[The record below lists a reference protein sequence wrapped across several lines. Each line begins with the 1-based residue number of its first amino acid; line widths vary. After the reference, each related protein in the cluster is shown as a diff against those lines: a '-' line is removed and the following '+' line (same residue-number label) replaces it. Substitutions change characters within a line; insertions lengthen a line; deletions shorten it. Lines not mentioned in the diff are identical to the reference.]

1 MTCSPASRQSACSS
15 DRVLTTLPQVTSYHC
30 ASAAKRV
37 GIVRSASS
45 VSGYVSSKIRKQ
57 PPGFRARATAANA
70 ADFKAGPI
78 SCTTRK
84 LVTTS

>member
-1 MTCSPASRQSACSS
+1 
-15 DRVLTTLPQVTSYHC
+15 VTSYHC

-45 VSGYVSSKIRKQ
+45 ASGYVSSKIRNL
-57 PPGFRARATAANA
+57 PPGFSARATAANA
-70 ADFKAGPI
+70 AGFMAGAI

-84 LVTTS
+84 LVATS